1 MQSRVEK
8 SMKNT
13 IFGMVGLFCSLVVSF
28 IARSVF
34 IRLLGVEYNGV
45 NGLFTNILQVLSLA
59 ELGFATSIAYA
70 LYRPLK
76 EQDEKTTAMLMRYF
90 SKIYRM
96 IALVVAAVGC
106 CCIPF
111 LQYLISEDI
120 STLPFTLGELRIYFG
135 LYLANTVCSY
145 LLAYKR
151 TIITADQN
159 VYIVSNVDN
168 ISNVCLNL
176 LQIGLLYLTKN
187 FYAYLIILVVRTL
200 VSNIIIHLIASK
212 RYPYLKEYKADKL
225 PKEERTSIFKNVQ
238 ALFLHRIGGVVIFS
252 TSSIVISA
260 FVSLIDAGKYSN
272 YTMILTNVNNFIN
285 IVFNSV
291 TASIGNLC
299 LGNDKEHQYV
309 VFKRISYI
317 SNFFAVF
324 TFVCYVCLFNDFI
337 TIWVGADMQFGL
349 WTVVAISLNGMV
361 SYIRKT
367 VNAFKDGMGLFR
379 QDWFKP
385 LLEAGTGIALA
396 IGLSYVWGTFG
407 VILGYTLATI
417 FIAIPVENI
426 VLFKFGLKR
435 NAAGHVLRLLGT
447 TGLSFALTALT
458 YFICT
463 FIPDGIGWFILE
475 FFFVVFFAAAV
486 YLLLTCRTAE
496 FKYYVGLAKQ
506 ILRKVL
512 RKKVAATSAVAAAGT
527 ENEDG
532 SAEEQSDDRSE
543 RMEPSQKNDT
553 ARNADLPQTAE
564 ASQPVDLPQTDEA
577 SEPVPE
583 NAAQSG
589 GAAEEE
595 AGGAP
600 DGKPQ

>member
-1 MQSRVEK
+1 
-8 SMKNT
+8 MKNT

-90 SKIYRM
+90 AKIYRI
-96 IALVVAAVGC
+96 IALVVAVAGC

-120 STLPFTLGELRIYFG
+120 STLPFTIGELRIYFG

-159 VYIVSNVDN
+159 AYIISNVDN
-168 ISNVCLNL
+168 GSNICLNL
-176 LQIGLLYLTKN
+176 LQIGLLYWTKN
-187 FYAYLIILVVRTL
+187 FYAYLSILVARTL

-212 RYPYLKEYKADKL
+212 RYPYLSSYKEDKL
-225 PKEERTSIFKNVQ
+225 PKEERSSIFKNVQ
-238 ALFLHRIGGVVIFS
+238 ALFFHRIGGVIIFS
-252 TSSIVISA
+252 TSSIIISA

-272 YTMILTNVNNFIN
+272 YTMIVTNVNNFIN
-285 IVFNSV
+285 IVFNSM

-299 LGNDKEHQYV
+299 LGDDKEYQYK
-309 VFKRISYI
+309 VFKRISYL
-317 SNFFAVF
+317 SNFFAAF
-324 TFVCYVCLFNDFI
+324 TMVCYVCLFNDFI
-337 TIWVGADMQFGL
+337 TIWVGADMQFEI

-385 LLEAGTGIALA
+385 LLEAGVGIGLA

-407 VILGYTLATI
+407 VVLGYTLATI

-447 TGLSFALTALT
+447 TGIAVALTALT

-475 FFFVVFFAAAV
+475 FFFVVIFAAGV
-486 YLLLTCRTAE
+486 FLLLTCRTAE
-496 FKYYVGLAKQ
+496 FRYYTDLAKKIFRK
-506 ILRKVL
+506 ILRRGKSPAAEQ
-512 RKKVAATSAVAAAGT
+512 AATGGEETLPAGEEAVSPAGEEAASPAEEIAVT
-527 ENEDG
+527 SEDG
-532 SAEEQSDDRSE
+532 DMPQDRTDGG
-543 RMEPSQKNDT
+543 QK
-553 ARNADLPQTAE
+553 
-564 ASQPVDLPQTDEA
+564 S
-577 SEPVPE
+577 
-583 NAAQSG
+583 
-589 GAAEEE
+589 
-595 AGGAP
+595 
-600 DGKPQ
+600 